1 MSCQLYTHSRVFF
14 FFNDTATTEIY
25 TLSLHDAL
33 PICYATEG
41 LAKID
46 VCRGRLA
53 QKEVWVANYY
63 FTQGN
68 PSAARQRL
76 ELVLKR
82 YPRTLVIPEALY
94 LLAEVNFYE
103 GKNAEAADLLRG
115 LSSEY
120 GYTEWGR
127 RAVQRLRAQR

>member
-1 MSCQLYTHSRVFF
+1 
-14 FFNDTATTEIY
+14 
-25 TLSLHDAL
+25 
-33 PICYATEG
+33 
-41 LAKID
+41 
-46 VCRGRLA
+46 
-53 QKEVWVANYY
+53 VWVANYY

-82 YPRTLVIPEALY
+82 YPRTLVIPETLY

-103 GKNAEAADLLRG
+103 GKNAEAVDLLRR